1 MKEMQQK
8 VGEFTAKYNLNS
20 SPEIRYI
27 DFISEAGELGK
38 EILKSSGYGS
48 AEARRTDSLETEMG
62 DALFSL
68 LCLAN
73 GLDISLEQALD
84 RVLAKYEARFSEKGD
99 IGSGR

>member
-1 MKEMQQK
+1 ML
-8 VGEFTAKYNLNS
+8 GTPYTPNATRALLLGC
-20 SPEIRYI
+20 
-27 DFISEAGELGK
+27 GELGK
-38 EILKSSGYGS
+38 EILKSGGYGS